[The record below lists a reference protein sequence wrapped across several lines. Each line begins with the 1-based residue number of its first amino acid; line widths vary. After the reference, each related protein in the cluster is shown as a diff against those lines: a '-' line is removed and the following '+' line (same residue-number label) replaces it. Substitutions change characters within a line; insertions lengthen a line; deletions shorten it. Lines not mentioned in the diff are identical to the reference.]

1 MSVIMFMEIHRAD
14 VETFYLKNTNINLML
29 VLKAKTGDH
38 QFHWDSSFWDH
49 QPPKKYSSRKKR
61 VLHQNVGIVPVEIQV
76 IATQNISE

>member
-1 MSVIMFMEIHRAD
+1 MSVIMFMEIHRGD

-49 QPPKKYSSRKKR
+49 QPQKNIPPGRK
-61 VLHQNVGIVPVEIQV
+61 GF
-76 IATQNISE
+76 

>member
-1 MSVIMFMEIHRAD
+1 MEIHRAD

-49 QPPKKYSSRKKR
+49 QPQKIFLTEEKGSKM
-61 VLHQNVGIVPVEIQV
+61 HQNVGIVPVEIQV

>member
-29 VLKAKTGDH
+29 VQKAKTGDH

-49 QPPKKYSSRKKR
+49 QPQKNIPHGRK
-61 VLHQNVGIVPVEIQV
+61 GF
-76 IATQNISE
+76 

>member
-49 QPPKKYSSRKKR
+49 QPQKNIPHGRKGFFTKML
-61 VLHQNVGIVPVEIQV
+61 VLYQ
-76 IATQNISE
+76 

>member
-14 VETFYLKNTNINLML
+14 VETFFLKNTNINLML

-49 QPPKKYSSRKKR
+49 QPQKNIPPGRK
-61 VLHQNVGIVPVEIQV
+61 GF
-76 IATQNISE
+76 